1 MASKLQKTMNA
12 TIVTGK
18 YFNAK
23 QEEKKTY
30 LNVGTLFV
38 YEGGGM
44 SLKLDVIPPTDK
56 TITFYDHKKKE
67 A

>member
-1 MASKLQKTMNA
+1 MSSKILKTMNA

-18 YFNAK
+18 YFNSK

-38 YEGGGM
+38 YDNGGM

-56 TITFYDHKKKE
+56 TITFYDHKKKD
-67 A
+67 